1 MAHDFASARSQYP
14 GVTGPLSLT
23 EPKAHDLELTDKL
36 VEALKPHN
44 VFESEAELN
53 HRLEVL
59 AKINDLM
66 RAWIKDVSR
75 QKNNIPENLID
86 TFGGKV
92 FTFGSYRMGVHT
104 KGADIDTLCV
114 APRHVERAD
123 FFKSF
128 YELLKSQPEVRD
140 LRAVEEAFVPV
151 IKVEFDGIELDLVF
165 ARLALPTIPED
176 INLRDETLLKNLDEK
191 SVRSLNGIR
200 VTDEILHLVP
210 HQDNFRMT
218 LRAIKLWAKR
228 KGIYSNALG
237 YLGGVSWAMLVAR
250 VCQLYPKAAPA
261 TIVHR
266 FFLVYSKWD
275 WPSPVLLKPLDN
287 EKNKS
292 LGFPVWD
299 SRVNAAD
306 RFHLMPIITPAYP
319 QQNSTFNVSQSTRT
333 IIMDE
338 FQEGLECVTHIYEGR
353 QEWRRLFDRSDFFHK
368 YKHYIVVKGSAEEE
382 DHYLEWKGYVESKIR
397 HLVGNL
403 ERNPIIKLA
412 HIMPTSYGPI
422 NESDGQYM
430 CKWFIGL
437 IFEIANQSG
446 ANVDLTYDIQSF
458 SDIVHQQAIKLNLYK
473 EGMKVEIQYVKKRYL
488 DQFVPPQILAQ
499 TKPRKRLDSGRH
511 SSGNSRRQ
519 SQDKG
524 LPAASPALGVTETS
538 SPSHSTQ
545 NSQASDASSALAKA
559 VTVSEDD
566 DIYVAE
572 LEEDDTSQESSCAMG
587 ATATAACANGVS
599 TSTNSNG
606 VNDSDSA
613 MQWHSSDGSSRR
625 KDDDDSEVKS
635 ENSVGSPSSQD
646 SAQDAASKRPGS
658 PFHNDTPPKKPK
670 DLLDQQIPGSPMQV
684 DEKISSS
691 ASGLQPLSSSVASH
705 PSLSESAKS
714 IANKHVDLHSTELP
728 DLTSPQ
734 PINATGFLPP
744 LKNSIKLKLK

>member
-1 MAHDFASARSQYP
+1 MAHYP

-23 EPKAHDLELTDKL
+23 EPKPHDLELTDKL

-44 VFESEAELN
+44 VFESEGELN
-53 HRLEVL
+53 HRIEVL

-114 APRHVERAD
+114 APRHVERTD

-128 YELLKSQPEVRD
+128 YELLKTQPEVRD

-218 LRAIKLWAKR
+218 LRAIKLWAKK

-275 WPSPVLLKPLDN
+275 WPSPVLLKPLDT
-287 EKNKS
+287 ENKL

-299 SRVNAAD
+299 SRVNASD

-333 IIMDE
+333 IIMEE

-353 QEWRRLFDRSDFFHK
+353 QEWSRLFERSDFFHK

-403 ERNPIIKLA
+403 ERNPSIKLA
-412 HIMPTSYGPI
+412 HIMPTAYGPI

-437 IFEIANQSG
+437 IFEISSQSC

-473 EGMKVEIQYVKKRYL
+473 EGMKVEIQYVKKRNL

-499 TKPRKRLDSGRH
+499 SKPRKRLDSGRH
-511 SSGNSRRQ
+511 SSGNPRRQ

-524 LPAASPALGVTETS
+524 QATAASVAGAAATS
-538 SPSHSTQ
+538 SPSHTTQ
-545 NSQASDASSALAKA
+545 SQSSDASAALIKA
-559 VTVSEDD
+559 ASEED

-572 LEEDDTSQESSCAMG
+572 LEEDETSQESGC
-587 ATATAACANGVS
+587 GVVASASSSSSSAKIS
-599 TSTNSNG
+599 TSTNGNG
-606 VNDSDSA
+606 ILDGDSA
-613 MQWHSSDGSSRR
+613 MQWHSSDGIRGDLDPLRR
-625 KDDDDSEVKS
+625 KEDDDSEVKS
-635 ENSVGSPSSQD
+635 ENSIGSPSSQD
-646 SAQDAASKRPGS
+646 SGQDAASKRPGS

-670 DLLDQQIPGSPMQV
+670 DLLDQQVPGSPMQV
-684 DEKISSS
+684 DEKTSSTS
-691 ASGLQPLSSSVASH
+691 TSGSQPPLSSVTSH
-705 PSLSESAKS
+705 PSLSDAAKS
-714 IANKHVDLHSTELP
+714 IASKHVDLHSTELS